1 LKRQKKDKSRR
12 RHPVT
17 MVESVMVIC
26 VLFLFFFGL
35 LQIMEL
41 LYSFICCQYSA
52 YYASRGVALGYKK
65 SMIWRA
71 ARVAAISVSGPM
83 TNNNV
88 SAKRY
93 SDLSYAKEY
102 MLYGEDSNTWYQFWG
117 PNKIGT
123 QLKIDPSVNRNNDPH
138 EVTATVYLENTHLLH
153 KGLEFLLGVAW
164 DFKKDPCGQVRTID
178 YSHYLK
184 EE

>member
-1 LKRQKKDKSRR
+1 MILKRQKKDKSRR

-17 MVESVMVIC
+17 MVESVMVMC

-35 LQIMEL
+35 LQIMEWF
-41 LYSFICCQYSA
+41 YGFVFCQYSA
-52 YYASRGVALGYKK
+52 HYAGRGMALGYQDF
-65 SMIWRA
+65 MIWRA

-88 SAKRY
+88 SAKRD

-117 PNKIGT
+117 SNKIGT
-123 QLKIDPSVNRNNDPH
+123 QLRINRTVNRNNDPQ
-138 EVTATVYLENTHLLH
+138 EITATVHLENTQIFHE
-153 KGLEFLLGVAW
+153 GLKFLLGIA
-164 DFKKDPCGQVRTID
+164 KAPDPQGRMKTID
-178 YSHYLK
+178 YSHYL
-184 EE
+184 ER